1 MKIIAGLGNPGRE
14 YENTKH
20 NVGFMTVDRLAEKLG
35 ISIKK
40 IKFKALCG
48 EGFIGGEKVLILKPQ
63 TYMNLSGESVREA
76 MFFYKLDIED
86 LIVIYDDIDI
96 PLGHLR
102 IRPKGSAGTHNG
114 MRSIIYQLQDD
125 GFPRVRV
132 GIGGER
138 KGDLADYVISGF
150 DKDSAKLMRDA
161 ITAAADAVEC
171 LVADGINEAMSR
183 FNTKK
188 EKKKKVKETDKK
200 AEAAGAQPETE
211 KKEKETAKAVQ
222 PEAENIKSRSA
233 ETEAQPATE
242 TEARPAAEKKISLL
256 RWARGLNR
264 K

>member
-48 EGFIGGEKVLILKPQ
+48 EGFIGGEKVLIMKPQ

-150 DKDSAKLMRDA
+150 DKESVKVVRET
-161 ITAAADAVEC
+161 IIKTADAVEC

-188 EKKKKVKETDKK
+188 EKKKKVKEAEKK
-200 AEAAGAQPETE
+200 AEDNKE
-211 KKEKETAKAVQ
+211 KKADGGSDNDKAADNNTEATGTPERNLEMEAVPAADQTDKEAVETA
-222 PEAENIKSRSA
+222 EKSSA
-233 ETEAQPATE
+233 E
-242 TEARPAAEKKISLL
+242 
-256 RWARGLNR
+256 
-264 K
+264 